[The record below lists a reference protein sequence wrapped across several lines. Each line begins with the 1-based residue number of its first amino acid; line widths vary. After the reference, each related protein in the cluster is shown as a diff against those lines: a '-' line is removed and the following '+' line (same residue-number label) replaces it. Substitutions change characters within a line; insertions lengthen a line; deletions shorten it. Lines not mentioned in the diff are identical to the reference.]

1 MSWGRMSTWRL
12 RWGISLVAGW
22 YVTSDCY
29 SSAALTLRLQLST
42 VTSLTKLLSTAS
54 SLPSFTP
61 SLGHTYLPPVPKNL
75 TPGSSLQATQASK
88 EGTPMPG
95 GGTPLPATQDTASTA
110 KTSKTTSDT
119 EFQGVQMLA
128 YSYDLSDRYGNEY
141 MDENPI
147 VGEPGSFKLSKSHNT
162 SLATSMTASKTS
174 SQAQE
179 VSKLSSQSSEVG
191 TPAKSATSAAP
202 TPRLK
207 TEDLPAPVRKGTKG
221 SEKSPT
227 TPGTKEKKS
236 RRKSKAAGDKGST
249 TPKTTTPKPTTPA

>member
-1 MSWGRMSTWRL
+1 M
-12 RWGISLVAGW
+12 A
-22 YVTSDCY
+22 
-29 SSAALTLRLQLST
+29 QLST
-42 VTSLTKLLSTAS
+42 VTSLTKVLSTAS

-61 SLGHTYLPPVPKNL
+61 SFGHTYLPPVSKNP

-95 GGTPLPATQDTASTA
+95 GNTPLPATQETATSARST
-110 KTSKTTSDT
+110 KTTSDIGL
-119 EFQGVQMLA
+119 QGVHMLA
-128 YSYDLSDRYGNEY
+128 YSYELSDRYANEY

-162 SLATSMTASKTS
+162 SFATSMSTSKTS

-179 VSKLSSQSSEVG
+179 VSKNSSQVSDVA
-191 TPAKSATSAAP
+191 TPLKSAVP
-202 TPRLK
+202 TPPQLK
-207 TEDLPAPVRKGTKG
+207 TEDLPAPARKSTKG

-236 RRKSKAAGDKGST
+236 RRKSKAAGDRGV
-249 TPKTTTPKPTTPA
+249 TTPKPTTPG